1 MAAVPSAAVSA
12 RVRTVAVTPARS
24 RIGPTAVVLSAFA
37 PLAFAVYDPGGWYP
51 FGPVRWLAVSVLGLG
66 VVALVLARGVVR
78 SSRLVAVAGAAFLA
92 CAAFAAAVG
101 QDDLYAWTGTPERH
115 LGWATWLLCG
125 LLLIAG
131 QSLGRDRDVPLV
143 VGGVA
148 VAGGVL
154 GLAGVAQALGW
165 DPVALDVDTDRL
177 TATFGSAAYVG
188 AAGTLALPVLVGVA
202 ADGRIRSRLRI
213 AAATGGGL
221 LAIAVAGS
229 GTRGAWVG
237 LGVAAATT
245 AWLHRRRLVAHR
257 RAAAVL
263 AAVALA
269 GVALALFASPV
280 GDRVG
285 DSFGADA
292 GGGQGRLDEWRVATR
307 VLARHPITGV
317 GPEGYRIAFA
327 EGVDVTYEREH
338 GRNPLPDRAHN
349 GLLDIA
355 VTTGLPGLAAYL
367 VVLFALGR
375 FVLRALRRGR
385 PWLMGTAA
393 GLLGYAVQQQF
404 LFPVAEVDPVAWLLA
419 GAVVVTVADRGEVA
433 AIAVPRLA
441 PAVIGA
447 LAAGAL
453 AVGALDVAADRKA
466 ATAADALSA
475 GDASAALVAADAAA
489 GLRPDVVRYHLL
501 ASRAA
506 VAAGEGDQALA
517 AARDAARV
525 SPGDPIVQRTYADL
539 LVSRAGATNA
549 PADVAAAQS
558 ETARLVRNDPNNA
571 ELQLLAGLAAVH
583 AGDTAGAEQAWLAAD
598 RLAPRSAAPAT
609 NLALLY
615 LGDGRLPEA
624 RAAAERAVARAPD
637 DPRARSA
644 LDQVSAAEAPGS

>member
-1 MAAVPSAAVSA
+1 MST
-12 RVRTVAVTPARS
+12 RVRIGAVAPARA
-24 RIGPTAVVLSAFA
+24 RIGPAGVVLTAFA
-37 PLAFAVYDPGGWYP
+37 PVAFVVYDPGGWYP
-51 FGPVRWLAVSVLGLG
+51 FGPVKWLAVSVLGLG
-66 VVALVLARGVVR
+66 VVALVLERGVVR
-78 SSRLVAVAGAAFLA
+78 SRRTVTLAGGAFLGW
-92 CAAFAAAVG
+92 AAIAAVFG

-115 LGWATWLLCG
+115 LGCATWLLCG

-131 QSLGRDRDVPLV
+131 QSLDRERDVPLV

-148 VAGGVL
+148 VAGGLL
-154 GLAGVAQALGW
+154 GLAGVGQALGW

-213 AAATGGGL
+213 AAAAGGGL
-221 LAIAVAGS
+221 LAIAIAGS

-237 LGVAAATT
+237 LGAAAATT
-245 AWLHRRRLVAHR
+245 AWLHRRCLLAHR
-257 RAAAVL
+257 RAAAVM
-263 AAVALA
+263 AAGALA
-269 GVALALFASPV
+269 GLGLALVASPV

-292 GGGQGRLDEWRVATR
+292 GGGQGRLDEWEVAAR
-307 VLARHPITGV
+307 VLARHPIIGV
-317 GPEGYRIAFA
+317 GPEGYRLAFA
-327 EGVDVTYEREH
+327 EGVDATYERRH
-338 GRNPLPDRAHN
+338 GRNPLPDRTHN

-367 VVLFALGR
+367 FVLIALGR

-385 PWLMGTAA
+385 PWLIGTAA

-419 GAVVVTVADRGEVA
+419 GALVVTVADRGELAALALPRPAPLAIGVA
-433 AIAVPRLA
+433 
-441 PAVIGA
+441 
-447 LAAGAL
+447 AAGAL
-453 AVGALDVAADRKA
+453 SLGALDVAADRKA
-466 ATAADALSA
+466 ATAADALSE
-475 GDASAALVAADAAA
+475 GDPAVALAAADDAA

-506 VAAGEGDQALA
+506 VAAGQGDDALA
-517 AARDAARV
+517 AARDAVRV
-525 SPGDPIVQRTYADL
+525 SPGDPIARRTYAEL

-549 PADVAAAQS
+549 PADVAAART
-558 ETARLVRNDPNNA
+558 ETARLVGHDPDNA

-583 AGDTAGAEQAWLAAD
+583 AGDTAAAEQAWLAAE

-615 LGDGRLPEA
+615 LRDGRLPEA
-624 RAAAERAVARAPD
+624 REAAEAAVGRDPDDARAQ
-637 DPRARSA
+637 SA
-644 LDQVSAAEAPGS
+644 LDQVSAAEASGS